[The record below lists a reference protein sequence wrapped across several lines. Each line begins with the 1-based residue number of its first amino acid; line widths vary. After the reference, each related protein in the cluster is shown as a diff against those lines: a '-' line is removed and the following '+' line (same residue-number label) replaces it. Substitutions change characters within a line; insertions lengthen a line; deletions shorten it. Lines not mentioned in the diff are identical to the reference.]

1 MGRGLSLPMVFSERG
16 CHRMTSIPR
25 KSKQVINTG
34 RKSKFSKVMSS
45 QWQLMVMSIPMLL
58 YILLFNY
65 APLWGWLN
73 AFKDYSNKASFGTG
87 NAPWFGWG
95 NFAQLFRDNSVTVD
109 GRMGLWNDFGLSIR
123 NTFAMSVI
131 NLVFGT
137 VSSILLAVLLNEVRS
152 KSFKRTVQTV
162 TYLPHFLSMIV
173 VVSMAQN
180 IFSTDG
186 PLNRFLV
193 SMGLIKEEI
202 FWLGDKRYFWW
213 LVGIINVWKEVGW
226 NTIIYISAMTSIDPC
241 LHEAA
246 AIDGAGRFQRILHV
260 TLPGIK
266 STFVI
271 LLIMNIGH
279 LLEAGFEIQY
289 LLGRGVVYDVASTI
303 DIFVL
308 KYGTEKLDIG
318 VATAA
323 GMFKS
328 VVAIVLLVIANM
340 VAKALDEDTLI

>member
-1 MGRGLSLPMVFSERG
+1 
-16 CHRMTSIPR
+16 MTSAAANLTR
-25 KSKQVINTG
+25 KS
-34 RKSKFSKVMSS
+34 RFSKILGN
-45 QWQLMVMSIPMLL
+45 QWQLMLMSVPMLL
-58 YILLFNY
+58 YVLLFNY
-65 APLWGWLN
+65 APMWGWLE
-73 AFKDYSNKASFGTG
+73 AFKDYSSKDALATG
-87 NAPWFGWG
+87 NAPWIGLG
-95 NFAQLFRDNSVTVD
+95 NFNFLF
-109 GRMGLWNDFGLSIR
+109 NDPLVKTDFLLSIR
-123 NTFAMSVI
+123 NTLAMSVI

-137 VSSILLAVLLNEVRS
+137 VSSILLAVLLNELRS
-152 KSFKRTVQTV
+152 KTFKRTVQTV

-173 VVSMAQN
+173 VVSIAQN
-180 IFSTDG
+180 IFDAKG
-186 PLNRFLV
+186 PLNGLLRGL
-193 SMGLIKEEI
+193 GLIKEDI
-202 FWLGDKRYFWW
+202 FWLGDKQYFWW

-241 LHEAA
+241 LYEAA

-266 STFVI
+266 STFII

-279 LLEAGFEIQY
+279 LMEAGFEIQY

-308 KYGTEKLDIG
+308 KYGTEKLNIG

-328 VVAIVLLVIANM
+328 VVAIILLIVANM
-340 VAKALDEDTLI
+340 TAKALDEDTLI

>member
-1 MGRGLSLPMVFSERG
+1 
-16 CHRMTSIPR
+16 
-25 KSKQVINTG
+25 
-34 RKSKFSKVMSS
+34 
-45 QWQLMVMSIPMLL
+45 MLL
-58 YILLFNY
+58 YVLLFNY
-65 APLWGWLN
+65 APMWGWLE
-73 AFKDYSNKASFGTG
+73 AFKDYSSKSALATG
-87 NAPWFGWG
+87 NAPWIGLD
-95 NFAQLFRDNSVTVD
+95 NFRFLFTNPLVKD
-109 GRMGLWNDFGLSIR
+109 DFLLSIR
-123 NTFAMSVI
+123 NTLAMSVI

-137 VSSILLAVLLNEVRS
+137 VSAILLAVLLNELRS
-152 KSFKRTVQTV
+152 KVFKRTVQTV

-173 VVSMAQN
+173 VVSIAQN
-180 IFSTDG
+180 IFATNG
-186 PLNRFLV
+186 PLNNFLM
-193 SMGLIKEEI
+193 SMNLVKTEV
-202 FWLGDKRYFWW
+202 FWLGDKKYFWW

-241 LHEAA
+241 LYEAA

-279 LLEAGFEIQY
+279 LMEAGFEIQY

-328 VVAIVLLVIANM
+328 VVAIILLIIANM
-340 VAKALDEDTLI
+340 TAKALDEDTLI

>member
-1 MGRGLSLPMVFSERG
+1 MG
-16 CHRMTSIPR
+16 
-25 KSKQVINTG
+25 
-34 RKSKFSKVMSS
+34 S
-45 QWQLMVMSIPMLL
+45 QWQLMLMSVPMLL
-58 YILLFNY
+58 YVLLFNY
-65 APLWGWLN
+65 APLWGWVN
-73 AFKDYSNKASFGTG
+73 AFKDYSSKASFGSG

-95 NFAQLFRDNSVTVD
+95 NFAQLFRDNAVTVD

-123 NTFAMSVI
+123 NTFAMSLI

-173 VVSMAQN
+173 VVSMAQS
-180 IFSTDG
+180 IFDSNG
-186 PLNRFLV
+186 PLNRFLL
-193 SMGLIKEEI
+193 SMGVIDKEI
-202 FWLGDKRYFWW
+202 FWLGDKKYFWW